1 MVFSDGTRVSLAP
14 ADWLKITIS
23 NAVGVGVIIV
33 TLWTKQAV
41 VENEI
46 EHLKQSIAT
55 LERKLDTRWI
65 ADVHS
70 NSFSERLPMPIRN
83 RVVELRRVRA
93 IELRPNPRNWRLHP
107 ETQRSAL
114 RGLLDEVGYASALLA
129 RELEDGRLE
138 LIDGHLRA
146 ETTPDEVVPV
156 LVLDVSEQEADKL
169 LATIDPLASM
179 ATADDAALAA
189 LLSRVE
195 TDAAAVQ
202 ALLDGLHVELETPI
216 AAAAT
221 ANERSEPR
229 IPQLYQVVVE
239 CRDEDEQREVYE
251 ALVADGRKCRLV
263 ML

>member
-1 MVFSDGTRVSLAP
+1 MVVSDGTRVSLAP

-55 LERKLDTRWI
+55 LERKLDSRWVAARHAI
-65 ADVHS
+65 PGEI
-70 NSFSERLPMPIRN
+70 NLMPIRN

-93 IELRPNPRNWRLHP
+93 SELQANPRNWRLHP
-107 ETQRSAL
+107 EAQRSAL
-114 RGLLDEVGYASALLA
+114 RGLLDEVGYAGALLA
-129 RELEDGRLE
+129 RERDDGRLE

-146 ETTPDEVVPV
+146 ETTPHEIVPV

-169 LATIDPLASM
+169 LATIDPLA
-179 ATADDAALAA
+179 ALATTDDEA
-189 LLSRVE
+189 LAELLSRIE
-195 TDAAAVQ
+195 TDSGDVQKLLNGLQHDLDAAAPG
-202 ALLDGLHVELETPI
+202 AKHADRP
-216 AAAAT
+216 
-221 ANERSEPR
+221 EPR
-229 IPQLYQVVVE
+229 IPQLFQIVVE

-251 ALVADGRKCRLV
+251 TLVAAGRKCRLV